1 MRPPPLAIGAGAGL
15 AAALLLPPA
24 TGTAIGTLAAARAER
39 ARLAALAAEPAAE
52 PVIAA
57 PGLGLGADDPAAG
70 RAAIMARVQGL
81 AKAGGVLVE
90 ETSAASAP
98 AALVALRIR
107 VSGAEKAVIAFVD
120 TLERGRPLMRLRSWR
135 IEPIPGGGVRLIG
148 EVLALLPDRLA
159 NASRPPAAAPIVAG
173 NQPPLARVYE
183 RPLFGAAEPEAAPAD
198 APALI
203 GIVGR
208 LGADAVALVRA
219 SDGKTRTLHIG
230 ESVDGWSLASLA
242 IDAAFFARGTER
254 VRVPLPI
261 EPEPA
266 Q

>member
-15 AAALLLPPA
+15 AAALLLAPA

-107 VSGAEKAVIAFVD
+107 VSGAEKAVIAFAD

-135 IEPIPGGGVRLIG
+135 IEPIPGGVRLIG
-148 EVLALLPDRLA
+148 EVLALVPDKPA

-183 RPLFGAAEPEAAPAD
+183 RQLFGAAEPEAAPAD

-219 SDGKTRTLHIG
+219 SDGKTRTLRIG
-230 ESVDGWSLASLA
+230 ESADGWSLASLA
-242 IDAAFFARGTER
+242 INAAFFTRGTER